1 MVPEALSIAIT
12 VRMMMAPAARTTSR
26 PVALRIEQRP
36 KFFER
41 QPRLSEHFVKQ
52 PFGNV
57 ALVLV
62 ADPNSQDRP
71 VRQELS
77 LGFVLFRSEMFEPC
91 TLEHNTEIVIHER
104 GHA

>member
-1 MVPEALSIAIT
+1 
-12 VRMMMAPAARTTSR
+12 MAPATITSSL
-26 PVALRIEQRP
+26 PVTLRIEQRP
-36 KFFER
+36 KFFEG
-41 QPRLSEHFVKQ
+41 QPRLPKHFVKQ

-62 ADPNSQDRP
+62 ADPDSQDRP

-77 LGFVLFRSEMFEPC
+77 PGFVLFRSEMFEPC
-91 TLEHNTEIVIHER
+91 TLEHNTEIVIRER

>member
-1 MVPEALSIAIT
+1 MALVAIT
-12 VRMMMAPAARTTSR
+12 SSR
-26 PVALRIEQRP
+26 PVALRVEQRP
-36 KFFER
+36 KFFEG
-41 QPRLSEHFVKQ
+41 QPRLPEHLVKQ

-77 LGFVLFRSEMFEPC
+77 PGFVLFRSEKFEPC
-91 TLEHNTEIVIHER
+91 MLEHNTEIVIRER